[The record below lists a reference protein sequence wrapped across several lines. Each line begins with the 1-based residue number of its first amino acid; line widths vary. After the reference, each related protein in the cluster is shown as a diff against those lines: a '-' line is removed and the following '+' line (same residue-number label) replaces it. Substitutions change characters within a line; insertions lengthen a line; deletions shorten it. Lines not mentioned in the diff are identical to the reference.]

1 MVEQLKSIVEH
12 LKRAPFN
19 RKDYNILS
27 FDNLSNNQLLQV
39 LTDVLA
45 VADPYDPSVGQS
57 LLSRIRSSRML
68 FGRHCSSTKSTFVT
82 KSQRRRPL
90 DT

>member
-1 MVEQLKSIVEH
+1 MVEQLKFIVEQ

-19 RKDYNILS
+19 RRDHTILT

-45 VADPYDPSVGQS
+45 VADPYDASVRFNLIEILRMIDRS
-57 LLSRIRSSRML
+57 LLE
-68 FGRHCSSTKSTFVT
+68 
-82 KSQRRRPL
+82 
-90 DT
+90 